1 MKKILV
7 LNGPNLNLLG
17 KREPEIYGY
26 ETLDDINN
34 ELKEIALKNNHVIE
48 AIQSNSESE
57 IVSILQKSFLE
68 NNYIAIII
76 NAAAYTHTSIAI
88 LDSLKLFSVPIMEV
102 HITDPMQREEFR
114 HFSYISQV
122 AKKIFKGEGKI
133 SYIKAL
139 KEILDTH

>member
-34 ELKEIALKNNHVIE
+34 ELKEIALNNNHIIE